1 MRAGADR
8 VAGMRKVQAPP
19 PATLVSAPSYLTQ
32 AEACL
37 TAAATSPDPAAR
49 ALHEEEC
56 KLWLMLARHRT
67 AIDDVVRSHL
77 EPA

>member
-1 MRAGADR
+1 MSGGAERRAAMRT
-8 VAGMRKVQAPP
+8 
-19 PATLVSAPSYLTQ
+19 PANSPSYLSR

-37 TAAATSPDPAAR
+37 AAAAVARDPTAR

-56 KLWLMLARHRT
+56 KLWLMLARNRT
-67 AIDDVVRSHL
+67 AIDAVLQRHL

>member
-1 MRAGADR
+1 LSGAAR
-8 VAGMRKVQAPP
+8 RREMTR
-19 PATLVSAPSYLTQ
+19 PANAPSYLSR

-37 TAAATSPDPAAR
+37 AAAAASHDLQAR

-56 KLWLMLARHRT
+56 KLWLMLARNRT
-67 AIDDVVRSHL
+67 AIDAVVQRHL

>member
-1 MRAGADR
+1 MDLFRSEDVSRRTPAG
-8 VAGMRKVQAPP
+8 
-19 PATLVSAPSYLTQ
+19 APSYLNQ

-37 TAAATSPDPAAR
+37 AAAATTPDPTAR

-56 KLWLMLARHRT
+56 KLWLMLAHNRT
-67 AIDDVVRSHL
+67 AIQAVVDRHL

>member
-1 MRAGADR
+1 LSSAEQKRATP
-8 VAGMRKVQAPP
+8 K
-19 PATLVSAPSYLTQ
+19 PANTPSYVSR

-37 TAAATSPDPAAR
+37 AAAATARDPKAR

-56 KLWLMLARHRT
+56 KLWLMLARNRT
-67 AIDDVVRSHL
+67 AIDAVVQRHL